1 MDFEKTFIA
10 TRGIIHSQARISS
23 LKCNDMITT
32 EDFYSAGCEVFIHC
46 YNHYKPEKAQFT
58 TYLTSS
64 IKWNFKNMIAK
75 EKNIACLLV
84 SQLSREIEKRI
95 DPRPRMSDYAESGVI
110 EQVCENALF
119 VFYGYH
125 FDPENE
131 EYGEFKSEIISA
143 KARYGKPGRFEVGFN
158 GNRCRFYG
166 TVQEAEI
173 DKVGKERF

>member
-1 MDFEKTFIA
+1 MDFEKTFIT

-75 EKNIACLLV
+75 ETIRQIGKVSTKGIHDELGDQEHRVSFIDRLSKLSSDAIEVVMLV
-84 SQLSREIEKRI
+84 LKTPSDFVDDLSRSTIRKFFIKQWGGEGGQERVSFAFNEI
-95 DPRPRMSDYAESGVI
+95 
-110 EQVCENALF
+110 
-119 VFYGYH
+119 
-125 FDPENE
+125 
-131 EYGEFKSEIISA
+131 
-143 KARYGKPGRFEVGFN
+143 
-158 GNRCRFYG
+158 
-166 TVQEAEI
+166 
-173 DKVGKERF
+173 KETLNDF